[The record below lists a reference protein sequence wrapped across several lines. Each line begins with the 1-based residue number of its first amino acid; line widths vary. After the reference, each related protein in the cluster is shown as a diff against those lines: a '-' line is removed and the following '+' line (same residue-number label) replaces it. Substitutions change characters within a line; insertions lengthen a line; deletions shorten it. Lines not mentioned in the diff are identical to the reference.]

1 MFYRKFGTG
10 DQKYVWTLHARL
22 KMKYYGLSE
31 NRVKRI
37 IRFPART
44 EEGIVLKTVAVMQP
58 AGTKRYSEIW
68 TMYKIVGRNRQAN
81 PKSEFLNPKQRPK
94 LKVITAWRY
103 PGKSPAR
110 NPIPSEIL
118 REIRQIL

>member
-1 MFYRKFGTG
+1 MIQSSSG

-31 NRVKRI
+31 SRIKRI

-44 EEGIVLKTVAVMQP
+44 EEGIVENTVAVMQP
-58 AGTKRYSEIW
+58 AGTKRYTEIW
-68 TMYKIVGRNRQAN
+68 TMYRLVGKNRQAN
-81 PKSEFLNPKQRPK
+81 PKSKFLNPKRQLK
-94 LKVITAWRY
+94 LKIITAWRY

-110 NPIPSEIL
+110 DPIPAEVLKEIKNL
-118 REIRQIL
+118 L